1 MTDRILD
8 SLNEP
13 QKEAV
18 LHTEGPLLILAG
30 AGSGKTR
37 VITHRIAHLIM
48 NRNVYPFKICAVT
61 FTNKAAAEMRE
72 RIIGLLPNSGHM
84 VTMKTFHSLCLG
96 ILRKNPDRVG
106 RKSGF
111 TVLDTGLQESLIK
124 TILKDKEL
132 DSKEYRPAYFSNA
145 IQRAKDDLISEEEFL
160 SEFPRPDRHTKA
172 LHEVYR
178 EYEKRKVQN
187 NAFDFGDLIF
197 YSVKL
202 LQSDTEILEYYR
214 DHWHYLLVDEFQD
227 TNHAQYVLTK
237 LLAGERKNVC
247 VVGDDDQSIYSWRGA
262 NIENILGFEKD
273 FPGTKIIKLEE
284 NYRSTGNIIEAAKKI
299 IENNTERKNKSIFTS
314 NADGEKILITEC
326 SSEAEEAAFII
337 NAIQKYQKVEGSYRG
352 MAVFYRTNAQSR
364 FFEEALRNKSIPY
377 VIHGGFRFFDRMEI
391 KDMIAYLCV
400 LVNPDDSMSLMRI
413 INYPPR
419 GIGETSIEKIR
430 KKSLDENRPILD
442 ILKKGDLDMRKASLK
457 SVQEFTANIE
467 ELQTQLRTGI
477 MPSIVSAN
485 LLKLMKISEHLSG
498 MKDFE
503 SADRLENINQ
513 FILSIQEYEEN
524 TENPSLEEYLNQ
536 ISLLTSEEAE
546 KDLEDFVTLMTIHNS
561 KGLEFDTVFLAGMEE
576 GTFPHSM
583 SIQDDNIEEERRLCY
598 VAVTR
603 ARKKLFLSYC
613 QSTRK
618 FGDFQFRIP
627 SRFLDEL
634 PKDLIYRNRGNSV
647 RASEIRT
654 PFASNRKSNPKE
666 EAKPKSTVTAQ
677 GRTGEKYTVGAKVSH
692 KDYGTGKIISI
703 TGTGD
708 NQKIK
713 VQFGFSEK
721 SFLAAYT
728 NLEVL

>member
-1 MTDRILD
+1 
-8 SLNEP
+8 
-13 QKEAV
+13 
-18 LHTEGPLLILAG
+18 
-30 AGSGKTR
+30 
-37 VITHRIAHLIM
+37 
-48 NRNVYPFKICAVT
+48 
-61 FTNKAAAEMRE
+61 
-72 RIIGLLPNSGHM
+72 
-84 VTMKTFHSLCLG
+84 
-96 ILRKNPDRVG
+96 
-106 RKSGF
+106 
-111 TVLDTGLQESLIK
+111 
-124 TILKDKEL
+124 
-132 DSKEYRPAYFSNA
+132 
-145 IQRAKDDLISEEEFL
+145 
-160 SEFPRPDRHTKA
+160 
-172 LHEVYR
+172 
-178 EYEKRKVQN
+178 
-187 NAFDFGDLIF
+187 
-197 YSVKL
+197 
-202 LQSDTEILEYYR
+202 
-214 DHWHYLLVDEFQD
+214 
-227 TNHAQYVLTK
+227 
-237 LLAGERKNVC
+237 
-247 VVGDDDQSIYSWRGA
+247 
-262 NIENILGFEKD
+262 
-273 FPGTKIIKLEE
+273 
-284 NYRSTGNIIEAAKKI
+284 
-299 IENNTERKNKSIFTS
+299 
-314 NADGEKILITEC
+314 
-326 SSEAEEAAFII
+326 
-337 NAIQKYQKVEGSYRG
+337 
-352 MAVFYRTNAQSR
+352 
-364 FFEEALRNKSIPY
+364 EALRNKSIPY

-703 TGTGD
+703 SGTGD

-713 VQFGFSEK
+713 VQ
-721 SFLAAYT
+721 
-728 NLEVL
+728 